1 MSLALVQDLC
11 LSFGDKVVFNRAS
24 FSIGPRDRVGL
35 VGANGTG
42 KSSLL
47 RLLVGLQLPDEGSV
61 RFSRQARVG
70 YLPQEL
76 GEVGDEG
83 LVDTVLHAV
92 PGRRELGAQ
101 LQSTEEALAQAT
113 AEVDQIELSQELA
126 DRHRELDHFDE
137 LYGRHRAE
145 AILSGLG
152 FRVQDLSRPVS
163 SLSGGWRI
171 RAALAGLLLQDPEL
185 LLLDEPTNH
194 LDLPTLTWFED
205 FLHKS
210 RKAMILVSHDR
221 EFLDRQIDR
230 VIALEGE
237 GLRTFRGTYTQFKAH
252 RAQELEQLRA
262 EVDKQQARRAE
273 MKAFIARFGAKASKA
288 RQARSRARMLER
300 EQPIEIR
307 RERGP
312 ISFQFPPCA
321 KSVRDVVVLKNISK
335 SYGDV
340 RVFESLDAK
349 VERGEHIAIV
359 GPNGAGKTTLLKLLA
374 GAASPEVGE
383 VVLGEKV
390 QLGYYAQHQADE
402 LNPAATILE
411 EVRQVAPDKT
421 DRELRTI
428 LGAFLFSSEAVD
440 RRVGVLSGGEKAR
453 VALAKLLCAPCNLL
467 LMDEPTNHLDLDSS
481 EALIQALEGFDG
493 TLLFVSHNRSFLNRL
508 GSVVWE
514 IKNRGVLRHPG
525 NLDDYLYHLQQEV
538 LGIEPAG
545 APGEKKSVGSP
556 SGNARERRR
565 AEAEARNER
574 SAKLRPIQREIEEME
589 SLIAELEARQRE
601 NEAALADPGL
611 YLDFDRAKQVMESHR
626 LIRAKLDSLYQRWEE
641 RQKAL
646 ALF

>member
-1 MSLALVQDLC
+1 
-11 LSFGDKVVFNRAS
+11 
-24 FSIGPRDRVGL
+24 
-35 VGANGTG
+35 
-42 KSSLL
+42 
-47 RLLVGLQLPDEGSV
+47 
-61 RFSRQARVG
+61 
-70 YLPQEL
+70 
-76 GEVGDEG
+76 
-83 LVDTVLHAV
+83 
-92 PGRRELGAQ
+92 
-101 LQSTEEALAQAT
+101 
-113 AEVDQIELSQELA
+113 
-126 DRHRELDHFDE
+126 
-137 LYGRHRAE
+137 
-145 AILSGLG
+145 
-152 FRVQDLSRPVS
+152 
-163 SLSGGWRI
+163 
-171 RAALAGLLLQDPEL
+171 
-185 LLLDEPTNH
+185 
-194 LDLPTLTWFED
+194 
-205 FLHKS
+205 
-210 RKAMILVSHDR
+210 
-221 EFLDRQIDR
+221 
-230 VIALEGE
+230 
-237 GLRTFRGTYTQFKAH
+237 
-252 RAQELEQLRA
+252 
-262 EVDKQQARRAE
+262 
-273 MKAFIARFGAKASKA
+273 
-288 RQARSRARMLER
+288 
-300 EQPIEIR
+300 
-307 RERGP
+307 
-312 ISFQFPPCA
+312 
-321 KSVRDVVVLKNISK
+321 KNISK

-374 GAASPEVGE
+374 GGASPGGGG
-383 VVLGEKV
+383 VVLGAKGPLRY
-390 QLGYYAQHQADE
+390 QPPHQADE

-440 RRVGVLSGGEKAR
+440 RRVGVLSGGEKAQ

-538 LGIEPAG
+538 LGIETAG
-545 APGEKKSVGSP
+545 CPGEKKSVGAP

-589 SLIAELEARQRE
+589 SLIAELEAQQRE

-626 LIRAKLDSLYQRWEE
+626 LIRAKLDS
-641 RQKAL
+641 
-646 ALF
+646 

>member
-11 LSFGDKVVFNRAS
+11 LSFGGKVVFNQAS

-47 RLLVGLQLPDEGSV
+47 RLLVGLQVPDEGSI

-76 GEVGDEG
+76 GEVGPEG
-83 LVDTVLHAV
+83 LVDSVLHAV
-92 PGRRELGAQ
+92 PGRRELGAR
-101 LQSTEEALAQAT
+101 LRSTEEALSQAMIE
-113 AEVDQIELSQELA
+113 AEQIELSQELA
-126 DRHRELDHFDE
+126 DRHQELDHFDE

-145 AILSGLG
+145 AILLGLG
-152 FRVQDLSRPVS
+152 FRVQDFSKPAS
-163 SLSGGWRI
+163 SLSGGWRM

-205 FLHKS
+205 FLRKS
-210 RKAMILVSHDR
+210 RKAMIIVSHDP

-230 VIALEGE
+230 VIALGTE
-237 GLRTFRGTYTQFKAH
+237 GLRTFRGNYTQFKAQ
-252 RAQELEQLRA
+252 RAEELERLRA
-262 EVDKQQARRAE
+262 EMEKQQARRAE
-273 MKAFIARFGAKASKA
+273 MEAFIARFGAKASKA

-300 EQPIEIR
+300 EQLIEIR

-312 ISFQFPPCA
+312 MTFQFPLCS
-321 KSVRDVVVLKNISK
+321 KSVRDVVVLRRISK
-335 SYGDV
+335 SYGEV
-340 RVFESLDAK
+340 RVFEGLDAK
-349 VERGEHIAIV
+349 VERRERIAIV
-359 GPNGAGKTTLLKLLA
+359 GPNGAGKTTLLRLLA
-374 GAASPEVGE
+374 GAAAPDVGE
-383 VVLGEKV
+383 VVLGEDV

-402 LNPAATILE
+402 LNPTATILE
-411 EVRQVAPDKT
+411 EVRQVAPDKS
-421 DRELRTI
+421 DRELRSI

-440 RRVGVLSGGEKAR
+440 RCVGVLSGGEKAR

-481 EALIQALEGFDG
+481 EALIDALEGFDG

-514 IKNRGVLRHPG
+514 VKNRGVVRHPG

-538 LGIEPAG
+538 LGLEPA
-545 APGEKKSVGSP
+545 AVSGEKESVGSL
-556 SGNARERRR
+556 SGTSRGRRR

-574 SAKLRPIQREIEEME
+574 SAKVRPIQREIEEME
-589 SLIAELEARQRE
+589 SRIAELEAQQKE
-601 NEAALADPGL
+601 HEAALADPAL
-611 YLDFDRAKQVMESHR
+611 YLDFDKAKEVMESHR
-626 LIRAKLDSLYQRWEE
+626 LNRAKLESLYKRWEE

-646 ALF
+646 AGL